1 MAETE
6 LATIARPYA
15 RAAFTYALD
24 QTEGLVTWSRMLSLL
39 AATARQEMVRQAL
52 DDPSLSDEQ
61 GAELLVRLLGD
72 ELSEEGRNFVAVL
85 STYSRIELLPNISEM
100 FELLKANHEKT
111 MDVEISSAFEVTQSE
126 KESLSQALNTKLQ
139 REINLETSVD
149 KSLLGGVVIKAE
161 DTVIDDSVRGK
172 LQKLSNALG

>member
-61 GAELLVRLLGD
+61 GAELLMSLVRRD
-72 ELSEEGRNFVAVL
+72 A
-85 STYSRIELLPNISEM
+85 IS
-100 FELLKANHEKT
+100 LRC
-111 MDVEISSAFEVTQSE
+111 
-126 KESLSQALNTKLQ
+126 SQLT
-139 REINLETSVD
+139 LE
-149 KSLLGGVVIKAE
+149 
-161 DTVIDDSVRGK
+161 
-172 LQKLSNALG
+172 

>member
-85 STYSRIELLPNISEM
+85 SAYSRIELLPNISEM